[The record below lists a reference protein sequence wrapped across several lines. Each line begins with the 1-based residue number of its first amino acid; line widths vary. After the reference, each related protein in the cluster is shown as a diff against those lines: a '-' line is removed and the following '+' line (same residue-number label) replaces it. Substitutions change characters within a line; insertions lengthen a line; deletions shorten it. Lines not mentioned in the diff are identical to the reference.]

1 MPKNPS
7 ETGRQCTVAKVR
19 NWIGEGTFAGARS
32 NDEDAPFPA
41 VRGSAMEPLLSTRP
55 QRAFGQGRRFS
66 PAASA
71 GISRSCQKANQAS
84 RPRRGPRPDQGAADR
99 KGR

>member
-32 NDEDAPFPA
+32 NDEDAP
-41 VRGSAMEPLLSTRP
+41 L
-55 QRAFGQGRRFS
+55 
-66 PAASA
+66 
-71 GISRSCQKANQAS
+71 
-84 RPRRGPRPDQGAADR
+84 ADPP
-99 KGR
+99 GE

>member
-32 NDEDAPFPA
+32 NDEDAPIPA
-41 VRGSAMEPLLSTRP
+41 VGTAR
-55 QRAFGQGRRFS
+55 
-66 PAASA
+66 
-71 GISRSCQKANQAS
+71 
-84 RPRRGPRPDQGAADR
+84 D
-99 KGR
+99 

>member
-32 NDEDAPFPA
+32 NDEDAPEA
-41 VRGSAMEPLLSTRP
+41 DIDVGSADL
-55 QRAFGQGRRFS
+55 RR
-66 PAASA
+66 
-71 GISRSCQKANQAS
+71 RV
-84 RPRRGPRPDQGAADR
+84 RT
-99 KGR
+99 

>member
-32 NDEDAPFPA
+32 NDEDAPIPVIRRTA
-41 VRGSAMEPLLSTRP
+41 IERPKST
-55 QRAFGQGRRFS
+55 S
-66 PAASA
+66 
-71 GISRSCQKANQAS
+71 K
-84 RPRRGPRPDQGAADR
+84 AADMTSCLQLGSVQSTEIWR
-99 KGR
+99 PVTGGFRSAS